1 MTQQRAEQTIA
12 PVKKVV
18 TVGQSVEDA
27 FRIFTDQIGSWWP
40 LDSHSMG
47 GENAVSCGMDGAVGG
62 HVFEELADGTRLN
75 WGEVLTWDPPNRL
88 AFTWQLNRTPEE
100 AQIIEVTFAATESG
114 TRVELTHSGWE
125 RLGAQA
131 AEVRAGYASGW
142 EFVFVERYGGRVAEE
157 A

>member
-75 WGEVLTWDPPNRL
+75 WGEVLTWDPSNRL
-88 AFTWQLNRTPEE
+88 AFTW
-100 AQIIEVTFAATESG
+100 
-114 TRVELTHSGWE
+114 
-125 RLGAQA
+125 
-131 AEVRAGYASGW
+131 
-142 EFVFVERYGGRVAEE
+142 
-157 A
+157 